1 MYFICVVQLYVYIA
15 LLYILQSY
23 RTVLS
28 PVKPAIV
35 MNLVVYLYKPSIVLK
50 LVLHLN
56 KPTIVLNLYF
66 TCISLRVY

>member
-28 PVKPAIV
+28 PLKPAIV
-35 MNLVVYLYKPSIVLK
+35 MKLVVYLYKSARLLK
-50 LVLHLN
+50 LV
-56 KPTIVLNLYF
+56 
-66 TCISLRVY
+66 VYL

>member
-35 MNLVVYLYKPSIVLK
+35 MQLVVYLYKSARLLK
-50 LVLHLN
+50 LV
-56 KPTIVLNLYF
+56 
-66 TCISLRVY
+66 VYL